1 MFLQVFFKK
10 TDTLGHVIDDL
21 KTLCT
26 IRHSNPRSVPI
37 HEEGNLWYFSLDIE
51 LSRSQLRATLG
62 RSGYEGEALNVIAI
76 REQPFASFLCDVK
89 ETNSIIEYHISL
101 LTYQD
106 NKLTVMVL
114 PLGSWGTFA

>member
-26 IRHSNPRSVPI
+26 IKHSNPRSVPV
-37 HEEGNLWYFSLDIE
+37 HEEGDEWYFSLDIE
-51 LSRSQLRATLG
+51 LTRAELRATLG
-62 RSGYEGEALNVIAI
+62 RSGYEGEALNVIAL
-76 REQPFASFLCDVK
+76 REQPNNSFLCEVK
-89 ETNSIIEYHISL
+89 ETNSIIEYSISL

-106 NKLTVMVL
+106 NKLTVL
-114 PLGSWGTFA
+114 AHQLGSWGTFK